1 MLAMKRMAL
10 LLTLTFTL
18 ASACSDSNNRIP
30 DEHHLEAI
38 IGNHNVTDPLPND
51 AMTFEV
57 NIEMVNATHD
67 QEMKLN
73 EAIEIIKLVIGTEKF
88 RNKVLNFTYK
98 GQNAFINN
106 RGFSNAQIYQIIL
119 NAAEALSPSRNNQ
132 MDAEVEFYHMN
143 TNVVG
148 YTYRNTR
155 RIWINTK
162 FFNSY
167 TPAGVARNLFHEWI
181 HKLGFEHD
189 IIWSA
194 DRDASVP
201 YALGFIMEEV
211 GKEFL

>member
-1 MLAMKRMAL
+1 MLVMKIMVL
-10 LLTLTFTL
+10 LLTLTLIL
-18 ASACSDSNNRIP
+18 ASACSDSNKKIP
-30 DEHHLEAI
+30 DELHLEAI
-38 IGNHNVTDPLPND
+38 IENHNVTDPLPND
-51 AMTFEV
+51 AMTFAV

-67 QEMKLN
+67 QEIKLN

-119 NAAEALSPSRNNQ
+119 NAAEALTPTRNNQ
-132 MDAEVEFYHMN
+132 MEAEVEFYHAN

-181 HKLGFEHD
+181 HKLGFEHE
-189 IIWSA
+189 ISWSA

-201 YALGFIMEEV
+201 YALGFIMGEV